1 MVSISEQSNVKST
14 RPIIWNTCID
24 MSANMRSIDY
34 HVDGD
39 WRVRALVSDTLGSG
53 ASSLP
58 KEQVPDYI
66 FFKLYDLRSSYKDNL
81 PDLFMIT
88 GGIFVVSERFRDL
101 LMAHELGATEFHE
114 VPLYE
119 YDKTTR
125 RSGRWFLFSVIE
137 KKPTLVPE
145 QSAGINE
152 LPAKGI
158 YRSDI
163 TKRTV
168 LAVRAASA
176 QGADLWQDP
185 AIRSI
190 VFLTDRLKC
199 AIKEAGIKARRMRMH
214 KCVVVD

>member
-1 MVSISEQSNVKST
+1 MKST
-14 RPIIWNTCID
+14 RPIIWSTRID
-24 MSANMRSIDY
+24 STSNMRSIDY

-39 WRVRALVSDTLGSG
+39 WRVRGLVSDALGSG

-66 FFKLYDLRSSYKDNL
+66 FFDLYDLRASYKDNL

-88 GGIFVVSERFRDL
+88 GGVYVVSERFRNL
-101 LMAHELGATEFHE
+101 LMAHELGASEFHE

-119 YDKTTR
+119 YDKSTR
-125 RSGRWFLFSVIE
+125 RPGRWFFFSVIE

-145 QSAGINE
+145 KSIGIKETSARGVYAPE
-152 LPAKGI
+152 MVA
-158 YRSDI
+158 RD
-163 TKRTV
+163 V

-176 QGADLWQDP
+176 QGADIWQDP
-185 AIRSI
+185 NLYFRL
-190 VFLTDRLKC
+190 FLTDRLKQ
-199 AIKEAGIKARRMRMH
+199 AIKEAGIKVRHMPMR